1 MSTIVTAPAES
12 QAPVAAPA
20 ATPVPTETTV
30 ETNGTEGQESTSTEP
45 AAGTP
50 APDPESPESTEP
62 AVEEVATPE
71 PAEEDPFLEESTLPA
86 EQVTKIKAAFGDEAL
101 GVVAKL
107 EQVQS
112 LEQTF
117 GEIPSVEFV
126 QSLAQGQQA
135 IDELFKALDTQ
146 PERALEYFLLDER
159 GGLDEKGAQFIGA
172 LSDGVRRGTI
182 PVEARMQLAQATFTS
197 ALVDV
202 DRDLAELDREIKY
215 AQANGR
221 DAKVNELQLQMGE
234 QEIVRDFL
242 KKFLGIKLPARQAPT
257 AKDPDRIKF
266 EQEKAE
272 FEKQQQAQAQRA
284 FQEVANQQY
293 AKYASVLDQEIAK
306 FTAQIPASLP
316 ATIKETA
323 IAGARAKLD
332 AAIAK
337 HDKIGKFNQFD
348 EQALKLAVAKT
359 PGYVEAL
366 DKAKNAYR
374 NIVQITASQVYG
386 PMLKDLG
393 VVVADKSKAVLDA
406 RNAGA
411 QKLDV
416 PPVANTTA
424 GAADAAATDDF
435 KIRKGESPKD
445 YMNRMAEISR
455 ARGAR

>member
-1 MSTIVTAPAES
+1 M
-12 QAPVAAPA
+12 
-20 ATPVPTETTV
+20 
-30 ETNGTEGQESTSTEP
+30 
-45 AAGTP
+45 
-50 APDPESPESTEP
+50 
-62 AVEEVATPE
+62 
-71 PAEEDPFLEESTLPA
+71 
-86 EQVTKIKAAFGDEAL
+86 
-101 GVVAKL
+101 
-107 EQVQS
+107 
-112 LEQTF
+112 
-117 GEIPSVEFV
+117 
-126 QSLAQGQQA
+126 
-135 IDELFKALDTQ
+135 
-146 PERALEYFLLDER
+146 
-159 GGLDEKGAQFIGA
+159 
-172 LSDGVRRGTI
+172 
-182 PVEARMQLAQATFTS
+182 
-197 ALVDV
+197 
-202 DRDLAELDREIKY
+202 
-215 AQANGR
+215 
-221 DAKVNELQLQMGE
+221 
-234 QEIVRDFL
+234 
-242 KKFLGIKLPARQAPT
+242 
-257 AKDPDRIKF
+257 
-266 EQEKAE
+266 
-272 FEKQQQAQAQRA
+272 
-284 FQEVANQQY
+284 
-293 AKYASVLDQEIAK
+293 LDQEIAK